1 LVKTLYL
8 RERCVFDMRK
18 MIWLPV
24 LWTLSVFSASA
35 QSPNYGSGFTSTT
48 GLTLNGFNG
57 AAAINGTHLRLTDGG
72 GSEGRSAF
80 FSMPVNVQSF
90 TSDFTFQ
97 LTNAQADG
105 FTFTIQN
112 QGATAKGTSTGGSL
126 GYNGIQ
132 KAACIEFD
140 IFNNTTN
147 APAQSS
153 TGYVGTANVPAIG
166 PINLNSSS
174 VNISGGHVMAVHV
187 AYDGT
192 TLSWTVKDQTTGASA
207 TSTQATNIPSVV
219 GANTAYVG
227 FTGATGGLTAVQDI
241 LTWTYTQ

>member
-1 LVKTLYL
+1 MFEVTVTNSAGSVTSNTATLT
-8 RERCVFDMRK
+8 VSSTAPSINF
-18 MIWLPV
+18 
-24 LWTLSVFSASA
+24 
-35 QSPNYGSGFTSTT
+35 GGGFTSA
-48 GLTLNGFNG
+48 GLTLNG
-57 AAAINGTHLRLTDGG
+57 ATISGTRLRLTDGG
-72 GSEGRSAF
+72 GGEGRTAF
-80 FSMPVNVQSF
+80 FTTPVNVQSF

-140 IFNNTTN
+140 IFNNTSS

-187 AYDGT
+187 GYDGT
-192 TLSWTVKDQTTGASA
+192 TLTWTVKDQTTGASA
-207 TSTQATNIPSVV
+207 TSTQAVNIPSVV
-219 GANTAYVG
+219 GTNTAYVG

-241 LTWTYTQ
+241 LTWAYTQ